1 MIIISRDEHLCAI
14 AEAPEIETLDNRS
27 PINFHIVYYLFCVLH
42 ISYMFLL
49 IIYSPPSLHDMS
61 IGEEELNENAFNDH
75 MNSV

>member
-1 MIIISRDEHLCAI
+1 
-14 AEAPEIETLDNRS
+14 
-27 PINFHIVYYLFCVLH
+27 
-42 ISYMFLL
+42 MFLL